1 VSTPSTPSGSRP
13 PTAKKPLWGSIFRT
27 SLILIPLG
35 VIGNVVFTFLAT
47 DREILASLGAFPR
60 RYLLL
65 AIALALVPWV
75 TNTLRLR
82 IWTDFIGHRLRLREA
97 FTVTL
102 GTNLGA
108 GISPTAVGG
117 GVVKWGMLIQRGL
130 SPGAAASLTT
140 LTSVEDALFFM
151 VAIPVAIYLTGAWD
165 LPILRRIGTEVGAN
179 LPLILAIA
187 LGLALAIWLALAWIN
202 RRGRKQTRRGLW
214 ARMRHRIRSAWR
226 DGVGVYELIIRRG
239 KARFALSMTLV
250 SAQWISRYS
259 VITALVAFLGI
270 PVDPVLFWLFQWVV
284 FSLMVLIPTPGATV
298 GAEATFALVY
308 SALLP
313 TQVIGVA
320 TAGWR
325 FLTFYLQLTLAAIIF
340 WILQWRLKRVG

>member
-1 VSTPSTPSGSRP
+1 LTRPAADAGGGGAKRP
-13 PTAKKPLWGSIFRT
+13 PWGRIFRT

-60 RYLLL
+60 QYLLL
-65 AIALALVPWV
+65 AVALALVPWV
-75 TNTLRLR
+75 TNTLRLW
-82 IWTDFIGHRLRLREA
+82 IWTDFIGHRLRVREA

-130 SPGAAASLTT
+130 SPGSAASLTT

-151 VAIPVAIYLTGAWD
+151 VAIPLAIFLTGAWD
-165 LPILRRIGTEVGAN
+165 LPILRTIATQLREN
-179 LPLILAIA
+179 LPLAMA
-187 LGLALAIWLALAWIN
+187 VAAGLALVLWLLVAWIN
-202 RRGRKQTRRGLW
+202 RRGRAQSRRGFW
-214 ARMRHRIRSAWR
+214 ARLRHRIRSAWR
-226 DGVGVYELIIRRG
+226 DAIGVYDLIIRRG
-239 KARFALSMTLV
+239 KGRFALSMTLV
-250 SAQWISRYS
+250 SVQWISRYS
-259 VITALVAFLGI
+259 VITALVAFLGV

-313 TQVIGVA
+313 TQIIGVA

-325 FLTFYLQLTLAAIIF
+325 FLTFYLQLTLAALIF
-340 WILQWRLKRVG
+340 GALNWRLRRAR